1 MDSLENKR
9 RENNEIERNQI
20 KLVSKFL
27 EQQRKRFDYADTAH
41 WILENKNESDLIFIS
56 EKVNEWHS
64 MAKESNKAQFL
75 DIIMALFRVQS
86 YCTTIQTIAKG
97 SVAEYSNEVKRSK
110 QLENEIYNLK
120 LELTNIKSKYEAEIK
135 SLKNQLE
142 FVNSNSK

>member
-1 MDSLENKR
+1 MDDLEKKR
-9 RENNEIERNQI
+9 RENNQVEQSQI

-41 WILENKNESDLIFIS
+41 WILENKNETDLIFIS

-75 DIIMALFRVQS
+75 EIILALFRIQS

-97 SVAEYSNEVKRSK
+97 SVAEYSNEVKRSQK
-110 QLENEIYNLK
+110 LENEVYHLK
-120 LELTNIKSKYEAEIK
+120 LEISNLKAKYEAEIK
-135 SLKNQLE
+135 SLNAQLE
-142 FVNSNSK
+142 FSSNNK

>member
-1 MDSLENKR
+1 MDSLEEKKR
-9 RENNEIERNQI
+9 ANNQIEQNQI

-41 WILENKNESDLIFIS
+41 WILENKNETDLIFIS

-75 DIIMALFRVQS
+75 EIIIALFRVQS

-97 SVAEYSNEVKRSK
+97 SVAEYSNEVKRSQK
-110 QLENEIYNLK
+110 LENEVYHLK
-120 LELTNIKSKYEAEIK
+120 LEISNLKAKYESEIK
-135 SLKNQLE
+135 SLNAQLE
-142 FVNSNSK
+142 FSSANK

>member
-1 MDSLENKR
+1 MDSLEEKKR
-9 RENNEIERNQI
+9 ANNQIEQNQI

-41 WILENKNESDLIFIS
+41 WILENKNETDLIFIS

-75 DIIMALFRVQS
+75 EIILALFRIQS

-97 SVAEYSNEVKRSK
+97 SVAEYSNEVKRT
-110 QLENEIYNLK
+110 QNLENEVYHLK
-120 LELTNIKSKYEAEIK
+120 LEITNLKAKYEAEIK
-135 SLKNQLE
+135 SLNAQLE
-142 FVNSNSK
+142 FSSNNK

>member
-1 MDSLENKR
+1 MDSLEEKR
-9 RENNEIERNQI
+9 RLNNQLEQNQI

-41 WILENKNESDLIFIS
+41 WILENKNETDLIFIS

-75 DIIMALFRVQS
+75 EIILALFRIQS

-97 SVAEYSNEVKRSK
+97 SVAEYSNEVKRT
-110 QLENEIYNLK
+110 QNLENEVYHLK
-120 LELTNIKSKYEAEIK
+120 LEISNLKAKYEAEIK
-135 SLKNQLE
+135 SLNSQLE
-142 FVNSNSK
+142 FSSNNK

>member
-1 MDSLENKR
+1 MDSLEEKKR
-9 RENNEIERNQI
+9 ANNQIEQNQI

-41 WILENKNESDLIFIS
+41 WILENKNETDLIFIS

-75 DIIMALFRVQS
+75 EIILALFRIQS

-97 SVAEYSNEVKRSK
+97 SVAEYSNEVKRNQK
-110 QLENEIYNLK
+110 LENEVYHLK
-120 LELTNIKSKYEAEIK
+120 LEISNLKAKYEAEIK
-135 SLKNQLE
+135 SLNAQLE
-142 FVNSNSK
+142 FSSNNK

>member
-1 MDSLENKR
+1 MDSLEEKKR
-9 RENNEIERNQI
+9 ANNQIEQNQI

-41 WILENKNESDLIFIS
+41 WILENKNETDLIFIS

-75 DIIMALFRVQS
+75 EIILALFRIQS

-97 SVAEYSNEVKRSK
+97 SVAEYSNEVKRT
-110 QLENEIYNLK
+110 QNLENEVYHLK
-120 LELTNIKSKYEAEIK
+120 LEITNLKSKYEAEIK
-135 SLKNQLE
+135 SLNAQLE
-142 FVNSNSK
+142 FSSNNK